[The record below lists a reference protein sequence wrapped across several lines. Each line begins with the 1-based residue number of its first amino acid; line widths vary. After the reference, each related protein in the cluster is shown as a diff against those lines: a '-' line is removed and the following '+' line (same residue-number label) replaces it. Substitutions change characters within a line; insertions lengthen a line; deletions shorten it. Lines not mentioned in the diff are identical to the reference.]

1 MHSSPFF
8 SYSAAKDQ
16 IMSLLDG
23 LLGNIGNL
31 QGLAEKLGLP
41 ADKVQGL
48 TESVQARIAAGG
60 DQLTALKE
68 AAAEHGV
75 SMESLQSLLSN
86 PGETLSG
93 LKDSVMGVLDKDG
106 DGNPLNDLGGMVKG
120 LFGKS

>member
-1 MHSSPFF
+1 MCSPPF
-8 SYSAAKDQ
+8 SFTYTAAKDQ

-23 LLGNIGNL
+23 LLGNIG
-31 QGLAEKLGLP
+31 GLAEKLGLP

-48 TESVQARIAAGG
+48 TESVQAKMAAGG
-60 DQLTALKE
+60 DQMTALKE

-75 SMESLQSLLSN
+75 SMESLQGLLSN
-86 PGETLSG
+86 PGETIAN

-120 LFGKS
+120 LFGKN